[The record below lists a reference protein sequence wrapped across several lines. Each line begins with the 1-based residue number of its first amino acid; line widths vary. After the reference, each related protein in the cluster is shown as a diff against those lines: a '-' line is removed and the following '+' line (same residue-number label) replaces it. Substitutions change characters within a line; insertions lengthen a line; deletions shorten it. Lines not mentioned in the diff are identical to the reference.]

1 MTADAAMLAET
12 AQSSESSENHP
23 TAEIAAL
30 LGVLATLF
38 LDNVRNLG
46 DTVAKVTE
54 LVMQEGRPSR
64 ELIVTLQSFDRLKQ
78 EFEALSGALSRYAE
92 STTTIPLFGEERTQF
107 GRDVINAISLAD
119 LKDRFHDRMDN
130 SLTAAPSITLAEP
143 DQSELEIDVIF

>member
-12 AQSSESSENHP
+12 TDSPDPTKDHP

-38 LDNVRNLG
+38 LDNVRNLD
-46 DTVAKVTE
+46 DTVTQVTE
-54 LVMQEGRPSR
+54 LVMREGRPSR

-78 EFEALSGALSRYAE
+78 EFEALGGALARYAE
-92 STTTIPLFGEERTQF
+92 STTSIPLFGEERTQF

-119 LKDRFHDRMDN
+119 LKDRFHDRMDS
-130 SLTAAPSITLAEP
+130 SLPQAPSITLIEP
-143 DQSELEIDVIF
+143 DSSEVEIDVIF

>member
-1 MTADAAMLAET
+1 MTADAALLAET
-12 AQSSESSENHP
+12 AQSPESDQDHP

-38 LDNVRNLG
+38 LDNVRNLD
-46 DTVAKVTE
+46 DTVTRVTD
-54 LVMQEGRPSR
+54 LVMQEMRPSR

-78 EFEALSGALSRYAE
+78 EFEALGGALSRYAE

-119 LKDRFHDRMDN
+119 LKDRFHDRLD
-130 SLTAAPSITLAEP
+130 STLPALPPIPLVEP
-143 DQSELEIDVIF
+143 DSNEVEIDVIF

>member
-1 MTADAAMLAET
+1 MIADAAMLAET
-12 AQSSESSENHP
+12 AQSSESSEDHP

-38 LDNVRNLG
+38 LDNVRNL
-46 DTVAKVTE
+46 DETVAKVTE

-92 STTTIPLFGEERTQF
+92 TTTTIPLFGEERTQL
-107 GRDVINAISLAD
+107 GRDVINAIWLAD
-119 LKDRFHDRMDN
+119 LKDRFHDRMDS
-130 SLTAAPSITLAEP
+130 SLPQAPSMALAEP
-143 DQSELEIDVIF
+143 DSSELEIDVIF